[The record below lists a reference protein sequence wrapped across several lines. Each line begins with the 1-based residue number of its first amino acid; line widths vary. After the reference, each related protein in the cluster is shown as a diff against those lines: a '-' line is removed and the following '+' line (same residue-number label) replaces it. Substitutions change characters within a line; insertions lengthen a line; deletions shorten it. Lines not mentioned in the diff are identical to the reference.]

1 MIDIKHHVY
10 ISVNMAYNNKMFSDH
25 TMAFMMK
32 DSMKRLYLA
41 AKHKAG
47 DESQAD
53 IARRMNKSS
62 QQIYNWEVRGVS
74 QEGAIEAERVY
85 GVSPRW
91 LIDGVG
97 NMFTDGSTV
106 EINMADHPD
115 LTPIQRVKFKLSAG
129 VSGFAV
135 EHEDG
140 NGTPIFFRSSWFR
153 QHGLS
158 PDKLFAVR
166 VSGASMEP
174 SLWDQDLVVVNTND
188 STPVDGEV
196 FAVNYEGELVIK
208 RMRRDAGEWW
218 ATSDNSDQ
226 RRFAP
231 KRCTEQVFI
240 LGRVVYKQ
248 SERI

>member
-1 MIDIKHHVY
+1 
-10 ISVNMAYNNKMFSDH
+10 MFSDH

-47 DESQAD
+47 DDSQAD
-53 IARRMNKSS
+53 VARRMNKSP
-62 QQIYNWEVRGVS
+62 QQINNWEGRGIS

-106 EINMADHPD
+106 EINMSEHPD

-129 VSGFAV
+129 VCGFAV

-140 NGTPIFFRSSWFR
+140 NGTPIFFRASWFK
-153 QHGLS
+153 QHGFT

-166 VSGASMEP
+166 VNGASMEP
-174 SLWDQDLVVVNTND
+174 SLWDQDLVVVNTID
-188 STPVDGEV
+188 VAPLDGEV
-196 FAVNYEGELVIK
+196 FALNYEGELVIK
-208 RMRRDAGEWW
+208 RMRRDSGEWF
-218 ATSDNSDQ
+218 ACSDNADQ

-231 KRCTEQVFI
+231 KRCHADVFI
-240 LGRVVYKQ
+240 IGRVVYKQ